1 MNKKFFVIIV
11 AVMIFVGLVS
21 SVFAEDTSI
30 WASPHS
36 VTMLK
41 LPNGYTEMYEG
52 RIELYNGTVED
63 GEYYS
68 IVYWTA
74 PYAGSIWGKTAID
87 DWSYIVV
94 ELQRWTELTN
104 HQITFGEVYKGSTW
118 DMIFNKIVYHR
129 MGAMTA
135 YIKVRVENNCITRI
149 WTDDDDW
156 NRHGKE
162 IGWW

>member
-11 AVMIFVGLVS
+11 AAMIFVGLVS

-74 PYAGSIWGKTAID
+74 PYAGKIWGKTAID
-87 DWSYIVV
+87 DMSYIAV
-94 ELQRWTELTN
+94 ELQRWDELTN
-104 HQITFGEVYKGSTW
+104 YHINFGDVYVGSTW

-149 WTDDDDW
+149 WTDDADW
-156 NRHGKE
+156 EQHGKS

>member
-11 AVMIFVGLVS
+11 AAMIFVGLVS

-30 WASPHS
+30 WASPHR
-36 VTMLK
+36 VTMLT

-74 PYAGSIWGKTAID
+74 PYAGIWGETAT
-87 DWSYIVV
+87 DWSSIVV
-94 ELQRWTELTN
+94 DLQRWTERTN
-104 HQITFGEVYKGSTW
+104 HRIAFGEVYKGSTW
-118 DMIFNKIVYHR
+118 DVIFNKIAYHTE
-129 MGAMTA
+129 GAMIA
-135 YIKVRVENNCITRI
+135 YIKVRVENNGITRI

-156 NRHGKE
+156 QQHGKR